1 MYPNLRKNRRSRRSF
16 RALAAAIP
24 FSIEQL
30 ESRVLLSAGGGVES
44 NAGLTPAASNPIA
57 NGMYT
62 LTNGASSLFL
72 DDPQNTNATGTQVTQ
87 NTSDSLN
94 PNYGSDEQ
102 WQFTYNG
109 AGYYT
114 IENFGAKLYLEDPGS
129 ATASGT
135 ALELG
140 SSDGGTDQLWSVTA
154 SGNSYVITNEA
165 SGLVIDDPGSS
176 TTVQGDIDLATATAG
191 ANQNWAFVS
200 SPPVADGIYTIENN
214 KSGLLLD
221 DPSSS
226 QTSGLQLIQNSTV
239 SNIYEFGG
247 GNDERWSIAF
257 NGAGFYTIENLASGL
272 FLTDP
277 GASTKAGVALEQ
289 AAADGTTDQLWAL
302 FISGSS
308 FIIKNDASGLVADDT
323 GNSTSAGTGMDIYT
337 ANGGSN
343 QNWSFEPAIP
353 ISVGMY
359 TLTNGASKLYLDDP
373 GSSTASGIQ
382 MVQNPS
388 DGGRDEDWQFNYN
401 GVGYYTIQNVLS
413 GLYLDDPG
421 GSTTPGVSLEQ
432 ATADN
437 ANDQLWLPIGSGSSF
452 ILKNLATGLVVDDF
466 NSSTTAGAGMDLRAS
481 TGGTNQAWALSTVS
495 PVYVASN
502 GELGYVPD
510 ASGDTIPN
518 FSLVGYETG
527 DVPLPDTTGG
537 VQVPVME
544 TVNPGSGDMT
554 TTIQN
559 AINAVEA
566 MPLQSNGFRGAVLL
580 TAGNYQIS
588 GTLSIT
594 ASGVLLEGQGNNSS
608 TGTRLEATGTVQRT
622 LVNITGSGGYSTVSN
637 TTHSITDNYVPV
649 GATSFDVNSTS
660 NLAVGDTV
668 IVSRPST
675 QAWIDAIDMN
685 ELNDPW
691 SPGQGAQTWYRVI
704 TAINGDNITIN
715 SPLTNSLSQQYG
727 GGTISEYTWSKLI
740 SNDGMENIY
749 AYSDSTGD
757 TDLNH
762 ATGVLN
768 ANDNE
773 NMFIYNVTSNGFASN
788 HFVIGNTL
796 YSTLDDITAENTS
809 INTDPPSGVLT
820 SGQFILVENSTFI
833 NSYHAIAVLN
843 GDGPNVYYN
852 INASG
857 TGAQVGPH
865 LDWTT
870 GDLFDNVTISGTQL
884 GAFNR
889 GNDGSGQGWGGANY
903 VFWNDANNT
912 QLDNFNPPTAQ
923 QWVFGG
929 SSEETI
935 DTEDGSEANVPA
947 DYIDL
952 GQVVAPQS
960 LYIAQL
966 LDRLTPTVQTAAAA
980 NPSSVTATTT
990 SLSVLGADAAGESTL
1005 DYTWSASNVPAGAAA
1020 PVFSSTNGTNDGNDL
1035 TATFSKAG
1043 TYTFLVTIQ
1052 YPGGFSVTSSVNV
1065 TVQAAIHSV
1074 SVSPSSV
1081 TLGFGG
1087 TEQFTATAY
1096 DQFGIALA
1104 TQPNFGWS
1112 VQAGGA
1118 GGTISSSG
1126 LYTAPATGGT
1136 DIVTAMSGTASGTAT
1151 VGVSATP
1158 LGVFT
1163 AAADIGAPALAG
1175 SSGYNAG
1182 SETYTINGA
1191 GNGISGTSDQFQ
1203 FCYTASTGDTSITAE
1218 VVSDTD
1224 TSSTAQNGLMIRN
1237 SLSADS
1243 ANILLYL
1250 TPANGIKLQSR
1261 GTDGGEASLN
1271 ATTSDLSAPYWLRL
1285 VRVGNAFAAYTS
1297 RNGGTWNLLGLINMT
1312 MNGTVYI
1319 GLAVSSDT
1327 TSAMNTAT
1335 FQNVSIG
1342 PAISTWTGE
1351 GDGTNWSNLSN
1362 WAPNAVPGQ
1371 SDDVSIPSGVAG
1383 LIVSGGTFAAAAL
1396 NSSSPI
1402 TISGGTLAL
1411 FGSSVIGGAL
1421 TIQNGGTLDLT
1432 NSTLTINYAGGSD
1445 PISAIQ
1451 SYISNGYNNGSWTGS
1466 GIVSST
1472 VASENANQS
1481 ELIYAIGYADGAD
1494 GIVSGLSSGQIEI
1507 MPTLS
1512 GDATLQGSVSFGDF
1526 QLLSQYFGQAGGW
1539 DEGNFTYGSTV
1550 DFGDFQLVSQN
1561 FGQTASLAAES
1572 ENTLAV
1578 APTIGRASSAL
1589 PPTPPEIDSS
1599 IEVASTGDAID
1610 GILNINNN
1618 GILTFSDRPL
1628 ID

>member
-1 MYPNLRKNRRSRRSF
+1 
-16 RALAAAIP
+16 
-24 FSIEQL
+24 
-30 ESRVLLSAGGGVES
+30 
-44 NAGLTPAASNPIA
+44 
-57 NGMYT
+57 
-62 LTNGASSLFL
+62 
-72 DDPQNTNATGTQVTQ
+72 
-87 NTSDSLN
+87 
-94 PNYGSDEQ
+94 
-102 WQFTYNG
+102 
-109 AGYYT
+109 
-114 IENFGAKLYLEDPGS
+114 
-129 ATASGT
+129 
-135 ALELG
+135 
-140 SSDGGTDQLWSVTA
+140 
-154 SGNSYVITNEA
+154 
-165 SGLVIDDPGSS
+165 
-176 TTVQGDIDLATATAG
+176 
-191 ANQNWAFVS
+191 
-200 SPPVADGIYTIENN
+200 
-214 KSGLLLD
+214 
-221 DPSSS
+221 
-226 QTSGLQLIQNSTV
+226 
-239 SNIYEFGG
+239 
-247 GNDERWSIAF
+247 
-257 NGAGFYTIENLASGL
+257 
-272 FLTDP
+272 
-277 GASTKAGVALEQ
+277 
-289 AAADGTTDQLWAL
+289 
-302 FISGSS
+302 
-308 FIIKNDASGLVADDT
+308 
-323 GNSTSAGTGMDIYT
+323 
-337 ANGGSN
+337 
-343 QNWSFEPAIP
+343 
-353 ISVGMY
+353 
-359 TLTNGASKLYLDDP
+359 
-373 GSSTASGIQ
+373 
-382 MVQNPS
+382 
-388 DGGRDEDWQFNYN
+388 
-401 GVGYYTIQNVLS
+401 
-413 GLYLDDPG
+413 
-421 GSTTPGVSLEQ
+421 
-432 ATADN
+432 
-437 ANDQLWLPIGSGSSF
+437 
-452 ILKNLATGLVVDDF
+452 
-466 NSSTTAGAGMDLRAS
+466 
-481 TGGTNQAWALSTVS
+481 VS

-544 TVNPGSGDMT
+544 TIHPGTGDMT

-566 MPLQSNGFRGAVLL
+566 MTLQSNGFRGAVLL

-588 GTLSIT
+588 GSLSIT

-608 TGTRLEATGTVQRT
+608 TGTQLEATGTVQRS

-649 GATSFDVNSTS
+649 GATSFDVSSTS

-685 ELNDPW
+685 ELNQPW
-691 SPGQGAQTWYRVI
+691 NPGQGAQTWYRVI

-715 SPLTNSLSQQYG
+715 SPLTNSLSAQYG

-768 ANDNE
+768 TNDNE

-788 HFVIGNTL
+788 HFVLGTTL

-809 INTDPPSGVLT
+809 INSDPPSGVLT

-852 INASG
+852 VNASG

-870 GDLFDNVTISGTQL
+870 GDLFDNVTVSGTQL

-929 SSEETI
+929 SSIDTI
-935 DTEDGSEANVPA
+935 DTEDGSEQNVPA

-952 GQVVAPQS
+952 GQTVAPQS

-980 NPSSVTATTT
+980 NPTSVTATTT
-990 SLSVLGADAAGESTL
+990 SLSVLGAEVAGESTL
-1005 DYTWSASNVPAGAAA
+1005 DYTWSAFSLPTGASA
-1020 PVFSSTNGTNDGNDL
+1020 PVFSSTNGTNAGKNL

-1043 TYTFLVTIQ
+1043 TYTLLVTIQ
-1052 YPGGFSVTSSVNV
+1052 YPGGFAVTSSINV

-1074 SVSPSSV
+1074 SVSPSSA
-1081 TLGFGG
+1081 TLGFGA

-1096 DQFGIALA
+1096 DQFGNPLA
-1104 TQPNFGWS
+1104 TQPNFAWT

-1118 GGTISSSG
+1118 GGMINSSG

-1163 AAADIGAPALAG
+1163 NAADIGSPALAG

-1182 SETYTINGA
+1182 SGTYTINGA
-1191 GNGISGTSDQFQ
+1191 GSGISGTSDQFQ
-1203 FCYTASTGDTSITAE
+1203 FCYTALTGDTSITAE

-1237 SLSADS
+1237 SLNANSE
-1243 ANILLYL
+1243 NILLYL
-1250 TPANGIKLQSR
+1250 TPTNGIKLQSR
-1261 GTDGGEASLN
+1261 ATDGANTSLS
-1271 ATTSDLSAPYWLRL
+1271 ATTAALSAPYWLRL
-1285 VRVGNAFAAYTS
+1285 VRVGNAFAAFTS
-1297 RNGGTWNLLGLINMT
+1297 RNGSTWNLLGLITMT
-1312 MNGTVYI
+1312 MNSTVYI
-1319 GLAVSSDT
+1319 GLAVSSDN

-1342 PAISTWTGE
+1342 PAVSTWTGQ

-1362 WAPNAVPGQ
+1362 WAPNAVPGA
-1371 SDDVSIPSGVAG
+1371 SDDASIPSGVST
-1383 LIVSGGTFAAAAL
+1383 LILSGGTFAVAAL

-1421 TIQNGGTLDLT
+1421 TIQNGGLLDLT

-1445 PISAIQ
+1445 PILTIQ
-1451 SYISNGYNNGSWTGS
+1451 SYISSGYNNGSWTGF

-1472 VASENANQS
+1472 IAAENASQS
-1481 ELIYAIGYADGAD
+1481 NLLYAIGYADGAD

-1507 MPTLS
+1507 MPTLA
-1512 GDATLQGSVSFGDF
+1512 GDATLQGNVSFGDF
-1526 QLLSQYFGQAGGW
+1526 QLLSQYFGQSGGW
-1539 DEGNFTYGSTV
+1539 DEGNFTYGSTI
-1550 DFGDFQLVSQN
+1550 DFGDFQLLSQN
-1561 FGQTASLAAES
+1561 FGQTTSLAAET
-1572 ENTLAV
+1572 ENSPTV
-1578 APTIGRASSAL
+1578 APAVVRAASAL
-1589 PPTPPEIDSS
+1589 PPTPP
-1599 IEVASTGDAID
+1599 STPF
-1610 GILNINNN
+1610 
-1618 GILTFSDRPL
+1618 LTFLNFNGDVLDGVLNLYGSDALRIL
-1628 ID
+1628 GQ